1 MIRYPL
7 ERPDMQNQYNIP
19 LRAQMVFHIA
29 IIIVFV
35 LFALTFSVKVVVFQS
50 LQTV

>member
-7 ERPDMQNQYNIP
+7 EGPNMQNQYNIP
-19 LRAQMVFHIA
+19 LRPHSVFQIA
-29 IIIVFV
+29 IISVFV
-35 LFALTFSVKVVVFQS
+35 LFALTFSVKFVVFQS